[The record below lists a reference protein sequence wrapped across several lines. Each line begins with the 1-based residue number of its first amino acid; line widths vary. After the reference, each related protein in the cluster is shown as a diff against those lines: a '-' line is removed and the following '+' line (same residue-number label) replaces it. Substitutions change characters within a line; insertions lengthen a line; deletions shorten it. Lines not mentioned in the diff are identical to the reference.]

1 MGKKI
6 ADEKEKKGGRL
17 IMVPDEYPITNAQNP
32 HPAVSRMTFSLPLV
46 AVSAVS
52 APRRQAEK

>member
-17 IMVPDEYPITNAQNP
+17 IMVPDEYPIANDQYPLKKEREKAP
-32 HPAVSRMTFSLPLV
+32 PRPASV
-46 AVSAVS
+46 
-52 APRRQAEK
+52 